1 MKTKRNLTGLLLL
14 LAAGTFSACSQTTA
28 NTVES
33 ATPRAQIS
41 PEQMRKV
48 TTDSSLGRAVVPVM
62 LSTGKADD
70 GSTFKVQ
77 IQVQNQTRST
87 AYVNYRVDW
96 FDAQGMALP
105 GYNPP
110 MKPLAIEGGEIK
122 SIAAVAPTPKA
133 VDFRFTF
140 LERKGD

>member
-1 MKTKRNLTGLLLL
+1 MKTKRNFAGILL
-14 LAAGTFSACSQTTA
+14 LAATGIFSACAQTTA

-33 ATPRAQIS
+33 AEPRAQIS

-70 GSTFKVQ
+70 GLSFKVQ
-77 IQVQNQTRST
+77 LQVQNQSRKT

-110 MKPLAIEGGEIK
+110 MQPLAIEGGEIK
-122 SIAAVAPTPKA
+122 SIATVAPTPKA
-133 VDFRFTF
+133 VDYRFTF